1 MARILLADDDR
12 ATRDL
17 VRRALEMDGHHVKVA
32 EDGSDAWVAFAAA
45 TPKFDLIVS
54 DVEMPGTDG
63 ITLAKNIL
71 ADSPAVKVLL
81 MSGFTE
87 ALDRARE
94 LGHVRLAVLAKP
106 FTLDQIR
113 KSIKVALA
121 G

>member
-1 MARILLADDDR
+1 
-12 ATRDL
+12 
-17 VRRALEMDGHHVKVA
+17 VA

-45 TPKFDLIVS
+45 SPNFDLIVS

-81 MSGFTE
+81 MSGFNE

-94 LGHVRLAVLAKP
+94 LGQSRLAVLAKP

-113 KSIKVALA
+113 KSIKGSLE